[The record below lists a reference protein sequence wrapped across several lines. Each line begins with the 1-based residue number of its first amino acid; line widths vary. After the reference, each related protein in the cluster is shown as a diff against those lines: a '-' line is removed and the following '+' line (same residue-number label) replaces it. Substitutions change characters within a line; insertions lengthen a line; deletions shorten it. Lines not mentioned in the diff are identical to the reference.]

1 MGAFIVRRLLLVPV
15 ILFGLTVLVFSL
27 VSLLSPTERVSLYVT
42 QPLSKERLDVL
53 IERHGLNDPTPV
65 QFARYVGRLV
75 RGDLGWSKTARS
87 PVTSAI
93 LKFLPATVE
102 LTMWSIA
109 PIIVLGAWLG
119 VISAL
124 YHNRAIDQALRF
136 FSIVG
141 WSIPTFVFALLVLM
155 VFYAKLSWFPA
166 GRLSDW
172 ALQDVLSPEF
182 AQYTRIHTIDSV
194 LNMRMDILWDALR
207 HLVLPVVT
215 LAYVSMALLLR
226 VTRSAVL
233 EALNQDY
240 VRTARAK
247 GLKESAVIYVHVLR
261 NAMIPVTTIGGLLII
276 GLMNG
281 VLIVEVVF
289 NFKGVGWFFWNAAR
303 NLDVVSILGFTMFNG
318 VIIMLGN
325 LVVDIAYGFL
335 DPRIRLS

>member
-65 QFARYVGRLV
+65 QFARYIGRLV
-75 RGDLGWSKTARS
+75 RGDLGWSKTARA
-87 PVTSAI
+87 PVMSAI

-141 WSIPTFVFALLVLM
+141 WSLPTFVFALLVLM

>member
-1 MGAFIVRRLLLVPV
+1 MGAFIVRRLLLIPV
-15 ILFGLTVLVFSL
+15 ILFGLTVLIFSL

-53 IERHGLNDPTPV
+53 IERHGLDAPAPV
-65 QFARYVGRLV
+65 QYARYISRLV

-87 PVTSAI
+87 PVSSAI
-93 LKFLPATVE
+93 WKFLPATVE
-102 LTMWSIA
+102 LTMWSVA
-109 PIIVLGAWLG
+109 PIILLGTWFG

-124 YHNRAIDQALRF
+124 YHNRVIDQALRF

-141 WSIPTFVFALLVLM
+141 WSFPTFVFALLVLM
-155 VFYAKLSWFPA
+155 LFYAKLGWFPA

-194 LNMRMDILWDALR
+194 INLRMDILWDALR

-261 NAMIPVTTIGGLLII
+261 NAMIPVSTIGGLLII

-289 NFKGVGWFFWNAAR
+289 NFKGMGWFFWNAAR
-303 NLDVVSILGFTMFNG
+303 NLDTVSILGFTMFNG

-325 LVVDIAYGFL
+325 LAVDISYGFL

>member
-15 ILFGLTVLVFSL
+15 ILFGLAILVFSL
-27 VSLLSPTERVSLYVT
+27 VTLLSPTERVFLYVT
-42 QPLSKERLDVL
+42 QPLSKAKIEDL
-53 IERHGLNDPTPV
+53 IERHGLDDPTYV
-65 QFARYVGRLV
+65 QFTRYIGRLV
-75 RGDLGWSKTARS
+75 RGDLGWSKTARA
-87 PVTSAI
+87 PVSSAI
-93 LKFLPATVE
+93 VKFLPATVE
-102 LTMWSIA
+102 LTMWSIV
-109 PIIVLGAWLG
+109 PIIVLGTWLG

-124 YHNRAIDQALRF
+124 YHNRAIDQVLRV

-141 WSIPTFVFALLVLM
+141 WSFPTFVFALLALM
-155 VFYAKLSWFPA
+155 IFYARLSWFPA
-166 GRLSDW
+166 GRVSDW
-172 ALQDVLSPEF
+172 ALQDILSPEF

-194 LNMRMDILWDALR
+194 LNLRMDILWDALR

-215 LAYVSMALLLR
+215 LAYMSMALLLR

-233 EALNQDY
+233 EALSQDY

-247 GLKESAVIYVHVLR
+247 GLGESAVVYAHVLR

-289 NFKGVGWFFWNAAR
+289 NYKGLGWFFWNAAR
-303 NLDVVSILGFTMFNG
+303 NLDVISILGFTMFNG

-325 LVVDIAYGFL
+325 LAVDISYGFL